1 MAGPSIELH
10 ARHAPPSPTAAEIPD
25 PTTENIPVT
34 RRYQGLLLLSG
45 FMMIFQIIGINSV
58 FGIFQDFY
66 TSEDS
71 NIPSARGNDAIVALV
86 GTIGSG
92 LTWSGGIFVN
102 PILARVESVKLITF
116 AGAAIMSLGLLL
128 ASFSSNLWQLFATQA
143 LLYGIGSSLYYFPIM
158 TIAPTYFDRH
168 RGFAMGCILS
178 GAGIGGLVMAPV
190 LQILLDKYGIR
201 GALRILALW
210 NFVVG
215 FPVACVA
222 RRRSG
227 FDATA
232 RTRVNMALVKRGTFL
247 YQAIGAFLQAAG
259 NVIPLYYMTSYST
272 SILSYS
278 RSTGSL
284 LLAVNSGVN
293 SVARIGMGVLADHV
307 GRQNTMICSP
317 LCPCLPCGTNAARER
332 FIVFVVMYGIYAG
345 GYNALVPTTITEIY
359 GVENYARV
367 NGSIYFIRGLGSLLG
382 APIAGLILGSY
393 KRGGSGPGVMRGM
406 LQERYDRVVVYDG
419 LLLFCAGI
427 CVAYVRWLDA
437 RDKGGWKW
445 KA

>member
-1 MAGPSIELH
+1 
-10 ARHAPPSPTAAEIPD
+10 
-25 PTTENIPVT
+25 
-34 RRYQGLLLLSG
+34 
-45 FMMIFQIIGINSV
+45 
-58 FGIFQDFY
+58 
-66 TSEDS
+66 
-71 NIPSARGNDAIVALV
+71 
-86 GTIGSG
+86 
-92 LTWSGGIFVN
+92 
-102 PILARVESVKLITF
+102 
-116 AGAAIMSLGLLL
+116 
-128 ASFSSNLWQLFATQA
+128 
-143 LLYGIGSSLYYFPIM
+143 M

-190 LQILLDKYGIR
+190 LQVLLDKYGIR

-227 FDATA
+227 FDAAA

-247 YQAIGAFLQAAG
+247 YQVCLVFPFNAHIYDLPTSQAIGAFLQAAG

-307 GRQNTMICSP
+307 GRQNTMICSV
-317 LCPCLPCGTNAARER
+317 R
-332 FIVFVVMYGIYAG
+332 
-345 GYNALVPTTITEIY
+345 VPFTL
-359 GVENYARV
+359 
-367 NGSIYFIRGLGSLLG
+367 F
-382 APIAGLILGSY
+382 
-393 KRGGSGPGVMRGM
+393 
-406 LQERYDRVVVYDG
+406 YD
-419 LLLFCAGI
+419 LFTDH
-427 CVAYVRWLDA
+427 RPF
-437 RDKGGWKW
+437 
-445 KA
+445 

>member
-25 PTTENIPVT
+25 PHYRKHP
-34 RRYQGLLLLSG
+34 S

-307 GRQNTMICSP
+307 GRQNTMICSAF
-317 LCPCLPCGTNAARER
+317 LAALSVFTLWYNAARER

-419 LLLFCAGI
+419 LLLLCAGI